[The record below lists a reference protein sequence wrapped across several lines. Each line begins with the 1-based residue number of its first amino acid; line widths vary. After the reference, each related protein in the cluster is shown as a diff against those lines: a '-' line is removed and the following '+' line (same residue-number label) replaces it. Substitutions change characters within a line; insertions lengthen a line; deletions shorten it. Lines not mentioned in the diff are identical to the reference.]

1 LRSFSLQVG
10 CGRTSLRSTSPWNK
24 SPQEAAMKVDASVN
38 KHLNKLLKNE
48 LTAINQYFLHGR
60 TLRHW
65 GFERLGKKIYEES
78 IGEMKHADHLIK
90 RILLLEGLPNLQDLG
105 KLLIGETVPEC
116 LKSDLKLEYAA
127 RTDMVAAVAHFESVK
142 DYVSRDLV
150 TNLLEDTEKH
160 IDFLETELELVQKV
174 GLQNYLQTQIGEGP
188 SS

>member
-1 LRSFSLQVG
+1 
-10 CGRTSLRSTSPWNK
+10 
-24 SPQEAAMKVDASVN
+24 MKVDASVV

-105 KLLIGETVPEC
+105 KL
-116 LKSDLKLEYAA
+116 EYAA

-150 TNLLEDTEKH
+150 TDLLEDTEKH